1 MAKTK
6 KMDNRRSSRKS
17 LQSNKT
23 AETSRVIDTTILTL
37 THEERNDFLTPF
49 VRPLVET
56 KLRNGGKRLGKG
68 EIENLVENIKKGGAT
83 WVNNDM
89 IKQRVK
95 RMYDNEKKRL
105 RSL

>member
-17 LQSNKT
+17 SQSNKT
-23 AETSRVIDTTILTL
+23 AGTSRVMDTSITL

-56 KLRNGGKRLGKG
+56 NLRNGGKRLGKG
-68 EIENLVENIKKGGAT
+68 EIE
-83 WVNNDM
+83 
-89 IKQRVK
+89 K
-95 RMYDNEKKRL
+95 RPNCFL
-105 RSL
+105 N